1 MVAAR
6 SLRGL
11 LLPPFASGCD
21 IRQRWNAIETSSVC
35 PSAYAP
41 KAVRKN
47 YFSNL
52 DDDDGARVFLPLVS

>member
-41 KAVRKN
+41 K
-47 YFSNL
+47 
-52 DDDDGARVFLPLVS
+52 GAGDRASMGVFT